1 VAIRDFFTKETS
13 VEATIDASPF
23 VHLHVHSEYSL
34 LDGAIRIADLVKKAK
49 KLGHTAVALTDHG
62 NMFGAIE
69 FYSKCKDNGIKPI
82 LGSEIYYEGATNSA
96 KLTEEGFPPLRPA
109 DAYHLVVLAKS
120 LKGYYSL
127 CRIVSAPYSDPRT
140 PVPVVRHEV
149 LKSNVEDLVAL
160 SSCLRGEF
168 AALVE
173 LIAALPG
180 DFLENLKDPQDEFKA
195 LARAL
200 DHHVAEMLSI
210 FGENNYYIE
219 LIDNNLPQQ
228 KRMLPFL
235 VAAARHYNLPIV
247 ATADSHYLNPD
258 DQEAHAVLTAIK
270 NDLTMSDIRGRIQTT
285 EFHVLTDEE
294 FQFRFQDWPEALAN
308 QKVVADSCKL
318 EFKFGEYFL
327 PRFSLPSGESEPDA
341 LRRLSKEGLEDRL
354 VYLRKLYGKSHD
366 QEKEADYWRRLEY
379 EVEVIISMG
388 FPGYFLIVQD
398 FINWAKDND
407 IPVGPGR
414 GSGAGSVVAYALKI
428 TDIDPLRFNLIFE
441 RFLNPERISMPDF
454 DVDFC
459 QEKRDQVIRY
469 VTNKYS
475 PENVAQITTFGK
487 MKAKAALRDVGRV
500 LQIGFTRVDR
510 IAKLIPNELE
520 ITLKDALEKEPR
532 ILEEAKRDDNIQKM
546 LDLALKIEGMSR
558 HTSVHAAG
566 VVIAEGGM
574 HNLVPTYKDESGQL
588 ITQYEMKNAE
598 KVGLVKFDFLG
609 LKTLTVIDKAVK
621 LIRGSKD
628 ANFDI
633 TMIDLERKE
642 VYEILQAAQS
652 VGIFQLEGSGMQSL
666 LKKLK
671 PSRFED
677 IIAVV
682 ALFRPGPLGSGMV
695 DDFIERKHGRQ
706 DIVYEHPSLAEI
718 LSDTYGIILYQ
729 EQVQKIAAILANYSL
744 GEADL
749 LRRAMGKKKPEEM
762 AKQKARFISGSKE
775 NNVDDKVA
783 DDLFEL
789 MAKFAAYGFNK
800 SHSAAYGLVSYQTAY
815 LKTFFTEQFM
825 AAIMT
830 CDLDN
835 TEKLVRYTEEC
846 RRLRFKIMPPN
857 INRSYLQ
864 FDVPRAKAIGYGLAA
879 IKGIGGT
886 SIEAMIA
893 DREINGPFNSL
904 TEFAKRIDLHKLG
917 KKTLELLIQA
927 GALDGFKLNR
937 AVLTQ
942 ILPEMVKFSE
952 SNHSAKKQ
960 GQRLLFD
967 DFAEEGDTTE
977 IADWEKDAA
986 KLVVPY
992 SRIDWLLKERKLLGV
1007 FLTGHP
1013 TEIYP
1018 LDGKRFSQLKLKD
1031 IDKNIGKKGLFC
1043 MAFLGDHRE
1052 RLTKSGKR
1060 MTYFNLED
1068 ETGSYEAVGFEKDI
1082 PEEKPPAGSMVVVQ
1096 LSVQMGFDGQ
1106 GVNVRVENIQTLEQ
1120 ARKSVIKKAVLQIKG
1135 NTTPDAETLDRQM
1148 KLIAAVKE
1156 LVRANPGST
1165 ALSLE
1170 LAFEK
1175 AQVKIRPNTG
1185 GINLTDPVCQ
1195 KLFALQ
1201 SEGLSLQY

>member
-1 VAIRDFFTKETS
+1 MEVT
-13 VEATIDASPF
+13 ATIDASPF
-23 VHLHVHSEYSL
+23 VHLHLHSEYSL

-69 FYSKCKDNGIKPI
+69 FYSKCKDYGLKPI
-82 LGSEIYYEGATNSA
+82 VGAEIYYEGVTTAA
-96 KLTEEGFPPLRPA
+96 QLAGDGFPATRPA
-109 DAYHLVVLAKS
+109 DAFHLVVLAKS
-120 LKGYYSL
+120 LTGYYSL

-149 LKSNVEDLVAL
+149 LKKNAEELIGL

-168 AALVE
+168 ASLVE
-173 LIAALPG
+173 LIAVSAG
-180 DFLENLKDPQDEFKA
+180 DFLTNLMDPVDEIKPLVEA
-195 LARAL
+195 LNR
-200 DHHVAEMLSI
+200 HVAEMLAI
-210 FGENNYYIE
+210 FGADNYFIE
-219 LIDNNLPQQ
+219 IIDNNLAQQ
-228 KRMLPFL
+228 KRMIPLL
-235 VAAARHYNLPIV
+235 VAAAKHYGLPIV

-270 NDLTMSDIRGRIQTT
+270 NDLTMSDIRGRIQTS
-285 EFHVLTDEE
+285 EFHMLNDEE
-294 FQFRFQDWPEALAN
+294 FQARFNPWPEALAN
-308 QKVVADSCKL
+308 QKVIADACHL

-327 PRFSLPSGESEPDA
+327 PRFSLPSGETEPDA

-366 QEKEADYWRRLEY
+366 TEKEADYWRRLEY

-469 VTNKYS
+469 VTDKYS

-500 LQIGFTRVDR
+500 LQIGYTKVDR
-510 IAKLIPNELE
+510 IAKLIPNELD
-520 ITLKDALEKEPR
+520 IRLQDALDKEPR
-532 ILEEAKRDDNIQKM
+532 ILEEARKDDNIQKM

-609 LKTLTVIDKAVK
+609 LKTLTVIDKAAK
-621 LIRGSKD
+621 LIRASKD
-628 ANFDI
+628 KSFDI
-633 TMIDLERKE
+633 TMIDLERRE
-642 VYEILQAAQS
+642 VYDILQAAQS

-706 DIVYEHPSLAEI
+706 DIVYEHPSLADI
-718 LSDTYGIILYQ
+718 LADTYGIILYQ
-729 EQVQKIAAILANYSL
+729 EQVQKIAATLANYSL

-762 AKQKARFISGSKE
+762 AKQKSRFISGSKD

-846 RRLRFKIMPPN
+846 RRLRFKIYPPN
-857 INRSYLQ
+857 INRSFLQ
-864 FDVPRAKAIGYGLAA
+864 FDVPKAKSIGYGLAA

-893 DREINGPFNSL
+893 DREKNGPFKSL
-904 TEFAKRIDLHKLG
+904 TEFAKRIDLHKVG

-952 SNHSAKKQ
+952 SHHSAKNQ

-977 IADWEKDAA
+977 IADWEKDAG
-986 KLVVPY
+986 KLVVHY
-992 SRIDWLLKERKLLGV
+992 ARIDWLLKERKLLGV

-1018 LDGKRFSQLKLKD
+1018 LDAKRFAQLKLQD
-1031 IDKNIGKKGLFC
+1031 IAKNIGKKGLFC

-1052 RLTKSGKR
+1052 RLTKTGKR
-1060 MTYFNLED
+1060 MTYFSLED
-1068 ETGSYEAVGFEKDI
+1068 ETGTYEAVGFENDI
-1082 PEEKPPAGSMVVVQ
+1082 PAEKPAPGSMVVAQ
-1096 LSVQMGFDGQ
+1096 LSVQQSFDGQ
-1106 GVNVRVENIQTLEQ
+1106 GINVRVETIQSLEQ
-1120 ARKSVIKKAVLQIKG
+1120 ARKGVVKKAVLQIKS
-1135 NTTPDAETLDRQM
+1135 TTAPDSVTLEKQK
-1148 KLIAAVKE
+1148 KLLRKLSEMIK
-1156 LVRANPGST
+1156 ANPGT
-1165 ALSLE
+1165 TIVSLE

-1175 AQVKIRPNTG
+1175 AQVRIKPKPG
-1185 GINLTDPVCQ
+1185 GLDLSDPVCQ
-1195 KLFALQ
+1195 SLFALHA
-1201 SEGLSLQY
+1201 EGLSLQY

>member
-1 VAIRDFFTKETS
+1 M
-13 VEATIDASPF
+13 
-23 VHLHVHSEYSL
+23 
-34 LDGAIRIADLVKKAK
+34 DGAIRIADLVKKAK
-49 KLGHTAVALTDHG
+49 KMNHTAIALTDHG

-69 FYSKCKDNGIKPI
+69 FYGKCKDYGIKPI
-82 LGSEIYYEGATNSA
+82 VGTEIYYEGATHP
-96 KLTEEGFPPLRPA
+96 KLLVEEGFTSVRPA
-109 DAYHLVVLAKS
+109 DAYHLVLLAKS
-120 LKGYYSL
+120 VKGYHSL
-127 CRIVSAPYSDPRT
+127 CRIVSAPYSDPRQA
-140 PVPVVRHEV
+140 VPTVRHTV
-149 LKSNVEDLVAL
+149 LKENAEDLIAL

-168 AALVE
+168 AALLE
-173 LIAALPG
+173 LLTTLSADPIAALRSPSE
-180 DFLENLKDPQDEFKA
+180 DVRFVVESLNK
-195 LARAL
+195 
-200 DHHVAEMLSI
+200 HVAEMKAT
-210 FGENNYYIE
+210 FGAENYFIE
-219 LIDNNLPQQ
+219 MMDNNLGAQ
-228 KRMLPFL
+228 KRMLPILF
-235 VAAARHYNLPIV
+235 AAAKHYGLPVV
-247 ATADSHYLNPD
+247 ASADSHYLNPD

-270 NDLTMSDIRGRIQTT
+270 NDLKMTDIRGRIKTS
-285 EFHVLTDEE
+285 EFHVFEDHE
-294 FQFRFQDWPEALAN
+294 FQARFAEYPEALAN
-308 QKVVADSCKL
+308 QKRVADACQL

-327 PRFSLPSGESEPDA
+327 PRFTLKSGESEPDA

-354 VYLRKLYGKSHD
+354 VYLRKLYGKTLNE
-366 QEKEADYWRRLEY
+366 EKEAEYWSRLEY

-459 QEKRDQVIRY
+459 QEKRDLVIRY
-469 VTNKYS
+469 VTDKYT

-500 LQIGFTRVDR
+500 LQIGYGKVDR
-510 IAKLIPNELE
+510 IAKLIPNELD
-520 ITLKDALEKEPR
+520 IKLQDALDKEPR
-532 ILEEAKRDDNIQKM
+532 ILEEAKKDDNIQKM

-566 VVIAEGGM
+566 VVIADGGM

-609 LKTLTVIDKAVK
+609 LKTLTVIDRAVK
-621 LIRGSKD
+621 LIRATKD
-628 ANFDI
+628 KKFDI
-633 TMIDLERKE
+633 AMIDLERKE
-642 VYEILQAAQS
+642 VYDLLQLAHS
-652 VGIFQLEGSGMQSL
+652 VGIFQLEGSGMMAL

-729 EQVQKIAAILANYSL
+729 EQVQKIAASLANYSL

-762 AKQKARFISGSKE
+762 AKQKSRFISGSKE
-775 NNVDDKVA
+775 NQVDDKVA

-835 TEKLVRYTEEC
+835 TEKLVRYVEEC
-846 RRLRFKIMPPN
+846 RRLRFKLYAPN
-857 INRSYLQ
+857 INRSFLH

-879 IKGIGGT
+879 IKGIGGA
-886 SIEAMIA
+886 SIEAIVN
-893 DREINGPFNSL
+893 DREKNGVFKSL
-904 TEFAKRIDLHKLG
+904 TEFSKRIDLRGVG

-927 GALDGFKLNR
+927 GALDCFKLSR
-937 AVLTQ
+937 PVLTQ

-952 SNHSAKKQ
+952 SHHSAKSQ

-977 IADWEKDAA
+977 VADWERNAE
-986 KLVVPY
+986 KLTLPM
-992 SRIDWLLKERKLLGV
+992 SRMDWLLKERKLLGV

-1013 TEIYP
+1013 TDIYP
-1018 LDGKRFSQLKLKD
+1018 LDGKRFAQVKICDLE
-1031 IDKNIGKKGLFC
+1031 KNIGRKGVFV
-1043 MAFLGDHRE
+1043 MAYLVGHRD
-1052 RLTKSGKR
+1052 RLLDSGKR
-1060 MTYFNLED
+1060 MTYFMVED
-1068 ETGSYEAVGFEKDI
+1068 ESASFEMVGFEGQLPDVL
-1082 PEEKPPAGSMVVVQ
+1082 PPAGSMVVIE
-1096 LSVQMGFDGQ
+1096 LSISKNFDG
-1106 GVNVRVENIQTLEQ
+1106 GTKIRMEGIQTLEQ
-1120 ARKSVIKKAVLQIKG
+1120 ARKAVVKKATLQLKST
-1135 NTTPDAETLDRQM
+1135 TTPDKARLDQE
-1148 KLIAAVKE
+1148 LA
-1156 LVRANPGST
+1156 LVRRIKEMIAQNPGST
-1165 ALSLE
+1165 VLSLE

-1175 AQVKIRPNTG
+1175 AQVRIKPNAAAG
-1185 GINLTDPVCQ
+1185 GIDLTDPVCQ
-1195 KLFALQ
+1195 TLLAMQ
-1201 SEGLSLQY
+1201 SEGLSLSY